1 MSNGSGALHCPLK
14 MLWHSLKK
22 GNTKQNKRQTKGDI
36 TESSTIT
43 EFEMAQYHRF
53 RAEFWNYEVQLKF
66 NTENN

>member
-1 MSNGSGALHCPLK
+1 MGLELSAALWKCCDTALK
-14 MLWHSLKK
+14 TR
-22 GNTKQNKRQTKGDI
+22 GEQTKGDV

-66 NTENN
+66 NTENNWTNPRLC